1 MKKTPLYLY
10 LCELHNYRLQE
21 HTINYTIRYRST
33 GYRCTQVCTHIGFRV
48 LGVVF
53 IEMHYCKVANNLF

>member
-10 LCELHNYRLQE
+10 LCELHNYRY
-21 HTINYTIRYRST
+21 YTQLITQYGT

>member
-10 LCELHNYRLQE
+10 LCELHITQL
-21 HTINYTIRYRST
+21 HTITQYGT